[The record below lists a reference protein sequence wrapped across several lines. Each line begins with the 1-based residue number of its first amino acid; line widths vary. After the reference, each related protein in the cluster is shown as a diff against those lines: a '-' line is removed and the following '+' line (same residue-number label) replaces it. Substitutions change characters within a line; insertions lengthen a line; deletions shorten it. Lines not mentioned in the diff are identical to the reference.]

1 MGKQY
6 LQTLIQK
13 LLRGKATDAEK
24 QQLESWWQHFSEDD
38 SYLRSLSEPERQ
50 ALRNTMLSD
59 IWRQL
64 DEKPLH
70 ESVTNKPEKTAPPVS
85 KSGKV
90 VMLPVVR
97 WAAAAIV
104 LLVSGLLAYSYLTG
118 TQTIRTA
125 YGEQQ
130 TIELPDGSVVT
141 LNGNSSLRFAADWE
155 EADQREVW
163 LEGEAFFGVQHTRN
177 HQKFIVH
184 TPDRLAVEVLGTQ
197 FNVRNRRGSTQIV
210 LQEGKVKVTDPA
222 QHTFT
227 LKPGEQVRYT
237 QAGKQLM
244 PVRAN
249 LTRELAWKTSIL
261 LFTDQPVSEVLQ
273 EIRDSH
279 GLRVEL
285 RNPIVGRE
293 LFSGSIPADDVKQV
307 LSKIEKIYQVTV
319 TFDGDHY
326 IIE

>member
-6 LQTLIQK
+6 LQTLIRK
-13 LLRGKATDAEK
+13 LLRGKASDEEK
-24 QQLESWWQHFSEDD
+24 RQLESWWKHFSEDD
-38 SYLRSLSEPERQ
+38 SYLRSLSETERQ
-50 ALRNTMLSD
+50 SLRNTMLSG
-59 IWRQL
+59 IWQQL
-64 DEKPLH
+64 DEKPL
-70 ESVTNKPEKTAPPVS
+70 EEKAANKPKKNVPVVS
-85 KSGKV
+85 KPGRV
-90 VMLPVVR
+90 FPLPVIQ
-97 WAAAAIV
+97 WGAAAIV
-104 LLVSGLLAYSYLTG
+104 LLVSGWLLYLYLTG
-118 TQTIRTA
+118 VQTIQTA

-130 TIELPDGSVVT
+130 TVELPDGSVVT
-141 LNGNSSLRFAADWE
+141 LNGNSSLRFSADWGE
-155 EADQREVW
+155 TGQREVW

-177 HQKFIVH
+177 HQKFVVH
-184 TPDRLAVEVLGTQ
+184 TPDQLAVEVLGTR

-222 QHTFT
+222 QQTYT

-237 QAGKQLM
+237 QTKRQLT

-249 LTRELAWKTSIL
+249 LIRELAWKTPIL

-279 GLRVEL
+279 GLQVEL
-285 RNPIVGRE
+285 RNPTVGRE

-307 LSKIEKIYQVTV
+307 LSKIEKIYDVTV
-319 TFDGDHY
+319 TFNGDHY